1 MKRLV
6 STNITMP
13 PALRAKLESEA
24 TRQTRSLSQ
33 QIVHMLTEAMARA
46 DEAKAT
52 EAA

>member
-1 MKRLV
+1 MAKLV

-13 PALRAKLESEA
+13 PELRAKLETEA

-33 QIVHMLTEAMARA
+33 QIVHMLTEAMARV
-46 DEAKAT
+46 EAKTT